1 MKRIKLAA
9 FFHGKLSVVLVLS
22 MRHEV
27 HYYLRSFLI
36 SVKNHAL
43 YEKLWFSGGT
53 PKTHF
58 FLKSKKSSHNILH
71 NIKPKTFFSVFDGK

>member
-9 FFHGKLSVVLVLS
+9 FFHGKLNMALVLS
-22 MRHEV
+22 MRNEV
-27 HYYLRSFLI
+27 HYYLRSLLI
-36 SVKNHAL
+36 LVKDHAL